1 LTFDSDNAGVM
12 AALRA
17 IPMLKASG
25 LNVKVIDMKPHKD
38 PDEFIKALGSE
49 EYQKRIDNARNSFL
63 YQIDKMKDSID
74 MSMPESKAKFYNDV
88 AKKLLE
94 FENKDTIIAS
104 MFRGS
109 YIIAIHHLDSLE
121 TLRERC
127 EKLHQ
132 ALQLPELFGE
142 KITASIG
149 AAISDNELDRG
160 YRGAANLAFK
170 ALDEAGAKGNSVCIY
185 HDHQADIS

>member
-1 LTFDSDNAGVM
+1 MCTEMKTRSSFEELCRKQAREMNLNGSNNAVVLLDIDNY
-12 AALRA
+12 
-17 IPMLKASG
+17 IY
-25 LNVKVIDMKPHKD
+25 LNVVLNKVQMEAVT
-38 PDEFIKALGSE
+38 DEIE
-49 EYQKRIDNARNSFL
+49 
-63 YQIDKMKDSID
+63 
-74 MSMPESKAKFYNDV
+74 
-88 AKKLLE
+88 KKLLE

-142 KITASIG
+142 KITVSIG